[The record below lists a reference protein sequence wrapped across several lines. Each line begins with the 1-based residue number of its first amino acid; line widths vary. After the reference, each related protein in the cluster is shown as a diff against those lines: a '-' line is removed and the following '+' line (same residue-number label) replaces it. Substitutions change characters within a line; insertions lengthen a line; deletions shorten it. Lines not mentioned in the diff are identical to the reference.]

1 MLYTKQFFSW
11 LFSTQGIPGWSD
23 SAVMSGATR
32 NPVSGACLAQ
42 LEKLKMGFQKSGKS
56 LSYEFTI
63 PATKRLN
70 LRISQS
76 WRKAVFQPPIRQG
89 LCSLEGWFVLT
100 DGFRTPDEMALLKNS
115 FCIGAA
121 TGSGCCCCS
130 CCSCCSSC
138 CCCCCGRRRHCRCC
152 CYGPPDIVL
161 QRSLW
166 DAEVFCTWSAN
177 KSFVWKAAFL

>member
-1 MLYTKQFFSW
+1 MRYYWYVNVNIYIYIHIYIHIYIYTYTYMLYTKQ
-11 LFSTQGIPGWSD
+11 LFLASNQGIPGWSD

-32 NPVSGACLAQ
+32 SPVRRGMFSPAGEA
-42 LEKLKMGFQKSGKS
+42 EMGFQKSGKS
-56 LSYEFTI
+56 FSYGFTI

-76 WRKAVFQPPIRQG
+76 WRKAVFQPPIWQG

-100 DGFRTPDEMALLKNS
+100 DGFRTPDVKWPCWRIHFVL
-115 FCIGAA
+115 AA

-130 CCSCCSSC
+130 CCC
-138 CCCCCGRRRHCRCC
+138 CCRRRHCRCC

-161 QRSLW
+161 QRSL
-166 DAEVFCTWSAN
+166 
-177 KSFVWKAAFL
+177 